1 VPRAV
6 CVGPVPQKTAL
17 FDHHGVQCFES
28 VYIIFDNC
36 IGIRGIEC
44 QGAVNQ
50 KYLMRGEEKLNAKKD
65 TKEHECQPNLQA
77 PVLYSRIL
85 RTPDKTQPG
94 ELN

>member
-1 VPRAV
+1 MPRAV
-6 CVGPVPQKTAL
+6 CVGSVPQKTAL

-50 KYLMRGEEKLNAKKD
+50 KIPHERGGEVK
-65 TKEHECQPNLQA
+65 CQKGHKG
-77 PVLYSRIL
+77 
-85 RTPDKTQPG
+85 T
-94 ELN
+94 